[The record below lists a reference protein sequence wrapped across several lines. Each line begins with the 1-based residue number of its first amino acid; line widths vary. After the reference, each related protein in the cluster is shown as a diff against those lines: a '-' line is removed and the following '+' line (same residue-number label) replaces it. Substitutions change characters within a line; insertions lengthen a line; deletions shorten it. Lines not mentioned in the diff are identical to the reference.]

1 MEESFE
7 REGVKV
13 PEHED
18 IQIRAV
24 LYEDNVFDR
33 VQQDQDR
40 CALLLR
46 PFLAWKKLKDVNY
59 YEERIGSVRG
69 KLEERDKLGK
79 KMVALTDVERKF
91 KDDIHGTQRY
101 IAKLEIKNN
110 LLRKEIH
117 NSQFERIK
125 LLKQVNEIK
134 NKIDE
139 VTWFVDSMR
148 KAV

>member
-1 MEESFE
+1 
-7 REGVKV
+7 
-13 PEHED
+13 
-18 IQIRAV
+18 
-24 LYEDNVFDR
+24 
-33 VQQDQDR
+33 
-40 CALLLR
+40 
-46 PFLAWKKLKDVNY
+46 VNY
-59 YEERIGSVRG
+59 YEERTNAVKV

-79 KMVALTDVERKF
+79 KMVALTEVERKY

-139 VTWFVDSMR
+139 VTWFAESTR